1 MSILNMNAEGY
12 RKFTQAK
19 QPVMVEFSAPWC
31 VYCRRLAPALESVA
45 EEYRDTLVFGAV
57 NIDDEPE
64 LAQSEKI
71 EVVPTLL
78 IYQNGQVLGSI
89 VAPESR
95 AQLVA
100 FIEETL
106 QHREQEA
113 NITEHIYDMIVVG
126 GGPGGYTAALYAA
139 RAGLDTVILEKLS
152 AGGQMA
158 LTEQIDNYPGF
169 EDGIDGFS
177 LGEKM
182 KRGTERFGVE
192 TKLTEVLSLDLS
204 GTVKKAET
212 SEGPLFARI
221 IVLATGAGPRELGI
235 EGEQELIGKG
245 VNYCAACDGMFYKNK
260 TVVIAG
266 GGNTAA
272 ADALILSRI
281 CKKVIVVHRRDTL
294 RATKIYHEPLM
305 KAENVEFR
313 WDSEIIEL
321 LHDEKVIGIRLRN
334 VKTGE
339 ETTLA
344 CDGVFVSIGRKPS
357 SELVKDQ
364 VEVDPAGYI
373 IADESTRTNIPG
385 VFAVGDVRTKALRQ
399 VVTAVA
405 DGATAVHYAEEYLA
419 GGM

>member
-1 MSILNMNAEGY
+1 MSILNMNAESY

-57 NIDDEPE
+57 NIDDDPE

-126 GGPGGYTAALYAA
+126 GGPGGYAAALYAA

-192 TKLTEVLSLDLS
+192 TKLAEVLSLDLS